1 MEAFISTYGYA
12 AVLVGAFFEGETVV
26 LLAGVAA
33 HLGYLELPWVI
44 FSAAAGAT
52 AGDQTYFY
60 LGRIKGMDLLVRHP
74 RWGDKAQRVLDLIGR
89 NENLV
94 MVAFRF
100 LYGLRMITPVML
112 ALSGVRPAKFLAF
125 DVGGTVVWAIIFA
138 TIGYFSGQALEMILG
153 DIQRIEIVLL
163 VALVVLGTIAA
174 IVHWWLRWRRDRS

>member
-26 LLAGVAA
+26 LLAGFAA
-33 HLGYLELPWVI
+33 HLGYLELPWVVV
-44 FSAAAGAT
+44 SAVAGGT
-52 AGDQTYFY
+52 AGDQAYFY
-60 LGRIKGMDLLVRHP
+60 LGRIKGTELLRRHP
-74 RWGDKAQRVLDLIGR
+74 RWGDKARRVLELIGN

-112 ALSGVRPAKFLAF
+112 ALSGVRPVKFLAF

-138 TIGYFSGQALEMILG
+138 SIGYVSGQALEIVLG
-153 DIQRIEIVLL
+153 EIKRIEIVLL
-163 VALVVLGTIAA
+163 VALVVFATVAGLA
-174 IVHWWLRWRRDRS
+174 HWWLRRRRDHS